1 MKQSSKIVKKFME
14 DTGYNDVTGQYGFY
28 GVKKNRKNNNREWTY
43 KKPSQMLKDFIKWQK
58 ENK

>member
-1 MKQSSKIVKKFME
+1 ME